1 MKMTLL
7 TDLWQLFFP
16 RCCLLCGQRLLKGEE
31 HICFRC
37 LVALPRTHLQK
48 ENELE
53 KSLWG
58 KLPIERANAFL
69 FYAKGGDVRKLL
81 FDLKYYGNADLGH
94 FLGRCMASEL
104 LPSGFFNDIDY
115 IVPVPLHARKQKK
128 RGYNQSEV
136 LAEGIASVTKIP
148 MDKHLLIR
156 NKDIETQTHK
166 GNYER
171 WENVRNV
178 FECLSP
184 EKLSDKHILL
194 VDDVLTTGATIVAC
208 ADALG
213 KIPGLRISV
222 LTLAWAGS
230 T

>member
-1 MKMTLL
+1 MMKRIVACIVSMVVLCSTITVFAEKQYLYDTLDG
-7 TDLWQLFFP
+7 DLPFEEDESEWIPTAAAISEAALSVGGKSAVLMEQKTGAVLF
-16 RCCLLCGQRLLKGEE
+16 
-31 HICFRC
+31 
-37 LVALPRTHLQK
+37 
-48 ENELE
+48 E
-53 KSLWG
+53 KNMHE
-58 KLPIERANAFL
+58 KLP
-69 FYAKGGDVRKLL
+69 
-81 FDLKYYGNADLGH
+81 
-94 FLGRCMASEL
+94 
-104 LPSGFFNDIDY
+104 
-115 IVPVPLHARKQKK
+115 
-128 RGYNQSEV
+128 
-136 LAEGIASVTKIP
+136 IASVTKIP